1 MHSLIYTVY
10 SYRLFPLSDR
20 SCPWFFVSWEAA
32 LCIFPYFRR
41 IYSPCK
47 QTSKELLC
55 CSSWNHFA
63 RHLWHSHKTTVHGY
77 GFSKTDHKTQFK
89 IWLHDTCMM
98 IAWSVLPIHCLLS
111 KEQGIV
117 LCKGYDFSTTT
128 GLYTARLI
136 LLFHYQW

>member
-1 MHSLIYTVY
+1 MHSLICTVY

-55 CSSWNHFA
+55 CSSWNLFA
-63 RHLWHSHKTTVHGY
+63 RHSCHSHKTTVHGY
-77 GFSKTDHKTQFK
+77 AFSKTDHKTQFK
-89 IWLHDTCMM
+89 IWLYDTCYLFYLSIACCLKSRELFSARDM
-98 IAWSVLPIHCLLS
+98 IFLLQ
-111 KEQGIV
+111 KDYIQP
-117 LCKGYDFSTTT
+117 D
-128 GLYTARLI
+128 
-136 LLFHYQW
+136 